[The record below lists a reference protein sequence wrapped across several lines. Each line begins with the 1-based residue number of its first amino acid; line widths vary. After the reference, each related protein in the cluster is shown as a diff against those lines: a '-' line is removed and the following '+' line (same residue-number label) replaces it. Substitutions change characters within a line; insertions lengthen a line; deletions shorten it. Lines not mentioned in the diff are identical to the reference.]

1 MARIVDLTVE
11 LRDGLSTY
19 PGGPKMAVMNRIT
32 HEWSAPR
39 YLPPAA
45 GAADRIVL
53 LNEHIGTHVDAPFHF
68 LKDGETI
75 EALPPD
81 RFCGTAVLAD
91 ISTRD
96 PAAPVTAA
104 QIEAALAARGEAVRP
119 GDMLLVRCWAGDR
132 DDPGFVRAAALTPD
146 AGAWAVAQRVKALGV
161 DLPSVDSPGD
171 RSFPVHMTLLSARV
185 LIYENLANLGRVEAS
200 RFTFF
205 GLPLRLAGATGSPV
219 RAVALVE

>member
-1 MARIVDLTVE
+1 MARIVDLSVE

-68 LKDGETI
+68 VKDGETI
-75 EALPPD
+75 EAVAID
-81 RFCGTAVLAD
+81 RFCGSAVLAD
-91 ISTRD
+91 VSTRD
-96 PAAPVTAA
+96 PAAPVTPA
-104 QIEAALAARGEAVRP
+104 QIQAALAARGEVVRP
-119 GDMLLVRCWAGDR
+119 RDILLVRCWAGDR
-132 DDPGFVRAAALTPD
+132 DHPGFARAAALTPD
-146 AGAWAVAQRVKALGV
+146 VGAWAVAQRVKAVGI
-161 DLPSVDSPGD
+161 DLPNVDSPGD
-171 RSFPVHMTLLSARV
+171 RSFPVHMALLPAGV
-185 LIYENLANLGRVEAS
+185 LIYENVANLCSVGAA

-219 RAVALVE
+219 RAVAVVE